1 MTYNDILF
9 RLEQDAILIFYPG
22 TNASLNSFNETKQ
35 DFVRARCNEVTHG
48 AQKVNIRGEE
58 FG

>member
-1 MTYNDILF
+1 LF

-35 DFVRARCNEVTHG
+35 DFVWAGCNEVTHG
-48 AQKVNIRGEE
+48 AQKVNMRGEE